1 MSSNN
6 DHVIVPMTQR
16 STSVPSGT
24 STSDLKTCTEGAVLS
39 FRNLSYREKWQTGFP
54 LRRKTFEREILSNAN
69 GIMNPGLN
77 AIMDPQDGSRSLLL
91 DVLAARKDPRGLSGE
106 ILINGAPQP
115 ANFRCNSGYVPQ
127 IDMVV
132 DTVNVRENVEFSA
145 ALRLPMTV
153 TSDERRRRINEVLKL
168 LGLDKVE
175 NSKPISKEDRKRTAI
190 AMELITDHRILF
202 LDEPT
207 TGLDSSTAHDVILL
221 LQWMSKQGRT
231 IIFSINRPQL
241 FDSLTLVAKGKVLFH
256 GPAQDALEYF
266 KLAGYHHEPY
276 NNPADFFLDVIN
288 GDSSAVILGEEEED
302 HEDNEHKE
310 LFKRE
315 NQVTEKLAEFYAQ
328 SSLYN
333 NTRGALDQLSG
344 EQRVQSVSA
353 FQEITCVT
361 SFWHQ
366 LRWIIWRSFKVMLAM
381 VVGNIFRVLRN
392 DCIEVQSRA
401 SLLYVLTFFQC
412 ITSVLGA
419 RFVMEAKRFLHEHTS
434 GYYRELPYFFGKL
447 VSELVPRRLFPSILF
462 TIISYS
468 IAGVKGSFTMVFTV
482 LMLDYSASS
491 LTLSVG
497 TGENALTVPTLIVDL
512 YFRFMLVSINSA
524 FLRGKFSFNYFLWKM
539 FELNGTEISHC
550 QNYVICTGEE
560 FLTIQDIDLSSW
572 GFWKNHVAL
581 AIIMIIFLQLPMYN
595 YFSRKN

>member
-231 IIFSINRPQL
+231 IIFSINRPQSIFRL

-366 LRWIIWRSFKVMLAM
+366 LRWIIWRSFKGFLWATMIQVSVMLAM

-392 DCIEVQSRA
+392 DCIEVQSR
-401 SLLYVLTFFQC
+401 
-412 ITSVLGA
+412 
-419 RFVMEAKRFLHEHTS
+419 HEHTS

-468 IAGVKGSFTMVFTV
+468 IAGVITGVKGSFTMVFTV

-512 YFRFMLVSINSA
+512 YFRFMLFFSGLSLFFGTQMSKIPWIQYFSIPHYGFMALQHNEFWGQNFCS
-524 FLRGKFSFNYFLWKM
+524 
-539 FELNGTEISHC
+539 ELNGTEISHC
-550 QNYVICTGEE
+550 QNYV
-560 FLTIQDIDLSSW
+560 
-572 GFWKNHVAL
+572 
-581 AIIMIIFLQLPMYN
+581 
-595 YFSRKN
+595 